1 MDLGKQIKRLLE
13 YMSPEEAQEFL
24 EKQRQQYDTI
34 KSRSES
40 DFGNY
45 QPKRD
50 LTDYTRGLLDLQTK
64 GIEKGADILV
74 DTTDR
79 LQPAAEQKTTRAI
92 RQMQGAAD
100 ARNQVLQPQGALR
113 KDMLQML
120 IADNKDQ
127 RDSLNSGLMFD
138 RILRGAALVGAL
150 FS

>member
-1 MDLGKQIKRLLE
+1 MDLSKQIKRLLE
-13 YMSPEEAQEFL
+13 VMSPAEAQEFL

-50 LTDYTRGLLDLQTK
+50 LTDAAGLLDLQMD
-64 GIEKGADILV
+64 GVQRGADVFV
-74 DTTDR
+74 DTLDR
-79 LQPAAEQKTTRAI
+79 SQPAAEQRTTRAI

-127 RDSLNSGLMFD
+127 RDSQKTGQLFD
-138 RILRGAALVGAL
+138 RLLRGAALVGAI

>member
-1 MDLGKQIKRLLE
+1 MDLSKQIKRLLE
-13 YMSPEEAQEFL
+13 VMSPAEAQEFL

-50 LTDYTRGLLDLQTK
+50 LTDAAGLLDLQMD
-64 GIEKGADILV
+64 GVQRGADVFV
-74 DTTDR
+74 DTLDR
-79 LQPAAEQKTTRAI
+79 SQPAAEQRTTRAI

-127 RDSLNSGLMFD
+127 RDSQKTGQLFD
-138 RILRGAALVGAL
+138 RLLRGAAIAGAL
-150 FS
+150 LS

>member
-50 LTDYTRGLLDLQTK
+50 LTDYTVLSDLTFD
-64 GIEKGADILV
+64 GIQRGADILV
-74 DTTDR
+74 DTTDK
-79 LQPAAEQKTTRAI
+79 LQPSAEQQTTRAI

-127 RDSLNSGLMFD
+127 RDSQKTGQLFD
-138 RILRGAALVGAL
+138 RLLRGAAIAGAL

>member
-1 MDLGKQIKRLLE
+1 MDLSKQIKRLLE
-13 YMSPEEAQEFL
+13 VMSPAEAQELL

-50 LTDYTRGLLDLQTK
+50 LTDAAGLLDLQMD
-64 GIEKGADILV
+64 GVQRGADVFV
-74 DTTDR
+74 DTLDR
-79 LQPAAEQKTTRAI
+79 SQPAAEQRTTRAI

-127 RDSLNSGLMFD
+127 RDSQKTGQLFD
-138 RILRGAALVGAL
+138 RLLRGAAIAGAL
-150 FS
+150 LS

>member
-1 MDLGKQIKRLLE
+1 MDLSKQIKRLLE
-13 YMSPEEAQEFL
+13 VMSPAEAQEFL

-34 KSRSES
+34 KSMSES

-50 LTDYTRGLLDLQTK
+50 LTDAAGLLDLQMD
-64 GIEKGADILV
+64 GVQRGADVFV
-74 DTTDR
+74 DTLDR
-79 LQPAAEQKTTRAI
+79 SQPAAEQRTTRAI

-127 RDSLNSGLMFD
+127 RDSQKTGQLFD
-138 RILRGAALVGAL
+138 RLLRGAALVGAI

>member
-1 MDLGKQIKRLLE
+1 MDLQKQLQRLLE
-13 YMSPEEAQEFL
+13 YMSPAEAQEFL

-50 LTDYTRGLLDLQTK
+50 LTDYTGLLGLQMDGVK
-64 GIEKGADILV
+64 KGADILV

-79 LQPAAEQKTTRAI
+79 LQPSAEQKTTRAI

-127 RDSLNSGLMFD
+127 RDSQKSGLMFD
-138 RILRGAALVGAL
+138 RLLRGAALVGAL

>member
-50 LTDYTRGLLDLQTK
+50 LTDAAGLLDLQMD
-64 GIEKGADILV
+64 GVQRGADVLV

-79 LQPAAEQKTTRAI
+79 LQPSAEQKTTRAI

-127 RDSLNSGLMFD
+127 RDSQKSGLMFD
-138 RILRGAALVGAL
+138 RLLRGAALVGAL

>member
-1 MDLGKQIKRLLE
+1 MDLQKQLQRLLE
-13 YMSPEEAQEFL
+13 YMSPAEAQEFL

-50 LTDYTRGLLDLQTK
+50 LTDYTGLLGLQMDGVK
-64 GIEKGADILV
+64 QGADILV

-79 LQPAAEQKTTRAI
+79 LQPSAEQKTTRAI

-127 RDSLNSGLMFD
+127 RDSQNSGLMFD
-138 RILRGAALVGAL
+138 RILRGAALVGAM

>member
-1 MDLGKQIKRLLE
+1 MDLQKQLKRLLE
-13 YMSPEEAQEFL
+13 YMTPAEAQEFL

-50 LTDYTRGLLDLQTK
+50 LTYYTGLSDLTFD
-64 GIEKGADILV
+64 GIQRGADIFV
-74 DTTDR
+74 DTLDR
-79 LQPAAEQKTTRAI
+79 SQPAAEQKTTRAI

-127 RDSLNSGLMFD
+127 RDSQKTGQLLD
-138 RILRGAALVGAL
+138 RLFRGVAIAGAL
-150 FS
+150 LS

>member
-1 MDLGKQIKRLLE
+1 MDLQKQLKRLLE
-13 YMSPEEAQEFL
+13 YMTPAEAQEFL
-24 EKQRQQYDTI
+24 EKQQQQYDTI

-50 LTDYTRGLLDLQTK
+50 LTDYTGLLGLQMDGVK
-64 GIEKGADILV
+64 QGADILV

-79 LQPAAEQKTTRAI
+79 LQPSAEQKTTRAI

-127 RDSLNSGLMFD
+127 RDSQKSGLMFD
-138 RILRGAALVGAL
+138 RLLRGAALVGAL

>member
-40 DFGNY
+40 DLGNY
-45 QPKRD
+45 QSKRD
-50 LTDYTRGLLDLQTK
+50 LTDHTKGLLDLQMR
-64 GIEKGADILV
+64 GLEQGADVFV
-74 DTTDR
+74 DTLDR
-79 LQPAAEQKTTRAI
+79 SQPAAEQQTTRAI
-92 RQMQGAAD
+92 RQMQGAAE

-120 IADNKDQ
+120 IADDKDQ
-127 RDSLNSGLMFD
+127 RDGQKTGLMFD
-138 RILRGAALVGAL
+138 RLLRGAALAGAL

>member
-1 MDLGKQIKRLLE
+1 MDLQKQLQRLLE
-13 YMSPEEAQEFL
+13 YMSPAEAQEFL

-50 LTDYTRGLLDLQTK
+50 LTDYTGLLGLQMDGVK
-64 GIEKGADILV
+64 QGADILV

-79 LQPAAEQKTTRAI
+79 LQPSAEQKTTRAI

-127 RDSLNSGLMFD
+127 RDSQKSGLMFD
-138 RILRGAALVGAL
+138 RLLRGAALVGAL

>member
-50 LTDYTRGLLDLQTK
+50 LTYYTGLSDLTFD
-64 GIEKGADILV
+64 GIQRGADILV
-74 DTTDR
+74 DTTDK
-79 LQPAAEQKTTRAI
+79 LQPSAEQQTTRAI

-127 RDSLNSGLMFD
+127 RDSQNSGLMFD
-138 RILRGAALVGAL
+138 RILRGAALVGAM

>member
-1 MDLGKQIKRLLE
+1 MDLQKQLKRLLE
-13 YMSPEEAQEFL
+13 YMTPAEAQEFL
-24 EKQRQQYDTI
+24 EKQQQQYDTI

-50 LTDYTRGLLDLQTK
+50 LTDYTGLLGLQMDGVK
-64 GIEKGADILV
+64 QGADILV

-79 LQPAAEQKTTRAI
+79 LQPSAEQKTTRAI

-127 RDSLNSGLMFD
+127 RDSQNSGLMFD
-138 RILRGAALVGAL
+138 RILRGAALVGAM